1 MFFSRSI
8 TFGDEDLNAVA
19 ARPAGERLRSDAAF
33 VERLKNGDS
42 LAYDILVTR
51 YSGQIYGLLFR
62 LTQDA
67 EEAADL
73 TQDTF
78 LQVLRSIRKFRG
90 DSELKTWLFRI
101 AINESRNRFRW
112 WKRRKRESTV
122 SLDAQPAH
130 DGLPLNETLADN
142 SEDPERALIRR
153 QERERIARRVHAT
166 VLVGADWQERER
178 IERALN
184 DLPLP
189 FREAVVLCDVEGQS
203 YQEIATILGINIGT
217 VKSRIAR
224 GREEMRKKLSDS

>member
-19 ARPAGERLRSDAAF
+19 ARSAGERLRSDADF

-130 DGLPLNETLADN
+130 DGLPLNETLADAA
-142 SEDPERALIRR
+142 EDPENALMRR
-153 QERERIARRVHAT
+153 
-166 VLVGADWQERER
+166 QERER

-184 DLPLP
+184 DLLPP
-189 FREAVVLCDVEGQS
+189 FREAVVLCDIEGQS
-203 YQEIATILGINIGT
+203 YQEIATILDINIGT

-224 GREEMRKKLSDS
+224 GREEMRKRLGGS

>member
-8 TFGDEDLNAVA
+8 TFGDEDLDAVA
-19 ARPAGERLRSDAAF
+19 ARPADERLRADADF
-33 VERLKNGDS
+33 VERLKSGDS
-42 LAYDILVTR
+42 LAYDTLVTR

-78 LQVLRSIRKFRG
+78 LQVLRSVRKFRG

-122 SLDAQPAH
+122 SLDAQPVR
-130 DGLPLNETLADN
+130 DGLPLNETLADS

-153 QERERIARRVHAT
+153 QERERI
-166 VLVGADWQERER
+166 
-178 IERALN
+178 ERALN
-184 DLPLP
+184 DLPLL

-203 YQEIATILGINIGT
+203 YQEIATLLGINIGT

-224 GREEMRKKLSDS
+224 GREEMRKRLSDF

>member
-8 TFGDEDLNAVA
+8 TFGDEDLDAVA
-19 ARPAGERLRSDAAF
+19 ARPADERLLADADF

-42 LAYDILVTR
+42 LAYDTLVTR

-78 LQVLRSIRKFRG
+78 LQVLRSVRKFRG

-122 SLDAQPAH
+122 SLDAQPVR
-130 DGLPLNETLADN
+130 DGLPLNETLADS

-153 QERERIARRVHAT
+153 QERERI
-166 VLVGADWQERER
+166 
-178 IERALN
+178 ERALN
-184 DLPLP
+184 DLPLS

-224 GREEMRKKLSDS
+224 GREEMRKRLSDF

>member
-1 MFFSRSI
+1 MSSLKISLMEKQARRAMFFSRSI
-8 TFGDEDLNAVA
+8 TFGEEDLNAVA
-19 ARPAGERLRSDAAF
+19 ARPVDERIRADAAF

-51 YSGQIYGLLFR
+51 YSGQIYGLLYR
-62 LTQDA
+62 LTQDPD
-67 EEAADL
+67 EAADL

-78 LQVLRSIRKFRG
+78 LQVLRSIRTFRG

-112 WKRRKRESTV
+112 WKRRRRESTV

-130 DGLPLNETLADN
+130 DGPPLNETLADS
-142 SEDPERALIRR
+142 SEDPEQILMRR
-153 QERERIARRVHAT
+153 
-166 VLVGADWQERER
+166 QERER

-189 FREAVVLCDVEGQS
+189 FREAVVLCDVEGQT

-224 GREEMRKKLSDS
+224 GREEMRRRLRDF

>member
-8 TFGDEDLNAVA
+8 TFGDEDLDAVA
-19 ARPAGERLRSDAAF
+19 ARPADERLRADADF
-33 VERLKNGDS
+33 VERLKSGDS
-42 LAYDILVTR
+42 LAYDTLVTR

-78 LQVLRSIRKFRG
+78 LQVLRSVRKFRG

-122 SLDAQPAH
+122 SLDAQPVR
-130 DGLPLNETLADN
+130 DGLPLNETLADS

-153 QERERIARRVHAT
+153 QEH
-166 VLVGADWQERER
+166 ER

-184 DLPLP
+184 DLPLL

-203 YQEIATILGINIGT
+203 YQEIATLLGINIGT

-224 GREEMRKKLSDS
+224 GREEMRKRLSDF

>member
-8 TFGDEDLNAVA
+8 TFGDEDLDAVA
-19 ARPAGERLRSDAAF
+19 ARPADERLRADADF

-42 LAYDILVTR
+42 LAYDMLVTR

-78 LQVLRSIRKFRG
+78 LQVLRSVRKFRG

-122 SLDAQPAH
+122 SLDAQPVR
-130 DGLPLNETLADN
+130 DGLPLNETLADS

-153 QERERIARRVHAT
+153 QERERI
-166 VLVGADWQERER
+166 
-178 IERALN
+178 ERALN
-184 DLPLP
+184 DLPLS

-224 GREEMRKKLSDS
+224 GREEMRKRLSDF

>member
-19 ARPAGERLRSDAAF
+19 ARPAGERLLADADF

-42 LAYDILVTR
+42 LAYDTLVTR

-78 LQVLRSIRKFRG
+78 LQVLRSVRKFRG

-122 SLDAQPAH
+122 SLDAQPVR
-130 DGLPLNETLADN
+130 DGLPLNETLADS

-153 QERERIARRVHAT
+153 QEH
-166 VLVGADWQERER
+166 ER

-184 DLPLP
+184 DLPLL

-203 YQEIATILGINIGT
+203 YQEIATLLGINIGT

-224 GREEMRKKLSDS
+224 GREEMRKRLSDF

>member
-8 TFGDEDLNAVA
+8 TFGDEDLDAVA
-19 ARPAGERLRSDAAF
+19 ARPADERLRADADF

-42 LAYDILVTR
+42 LAYDTLVTR

-78 LQVLRSIRKFRG
+78 LQVLRSVRKFRG

-122 SLDAQPAH
+122 SLDAQPVR
-130 DGLPLNETLADN
+130 DGLPLNETLADS

-153 QERERIARRVHAT
+153 QERERI
-166 VLVGADWQERER
+166 
-178 IERALN
+178 ERALN
-184 DLPLP
+184 DLPLS

-224 GREEMRKKLSDS
+224 GREEMRKRLSDF

>member
-8 TFGDEDLNAVA
+8 TFGDEDLDAVA
-19 ARPAGERLRSDAAF
+19 ARPADERLRADADF
-33 VERLKNGDS
+33 VERLKSGDS
-42 LAYDILVTR
+42 LAYDTLVTR

-78 LQVLRSIRKFRG
+78 LQVLRSVRKFRG

-122 SLDAQPAH
+122 SLDAQPVR
-130 DGLPLNETLADN
+130 DGLPLNETLADS

-153 QERERIARRVHAT
+153 QERERI
-166 VLVGADWQERER
+166 
-178 IERALN
+178 ERALN
-184 DLPLP
+184 DLPLS

-224 GREEMRKKLSDS
+224 GREEMRKRLSDF

>member
-8 TFGDEDLNAVA
+8 TFGDEDLDAVA
-19 ARPAGERLRSDAAF
+19 ARPADERLRADADF
-33 VERLKNGDS
+33 VERLKSGDS
-42 LAYDILVTR
+42 LAYDTLVTR

-78 LQVLRSIRKFRG
+78 LQVLRSVRKFRG

-122 SLDAQPAH
+122 SLDAQPVR
-130 DGLPLNETLADN
+130 DGLPLNETLADS

-153 QERERIARRVHAT
+153 QERERI
-166 VLVGADWQERER
+166 
-178 IERALN
+178 ERALN
-184 DLPLP
+184 DLPLL

-224 GREEMRKKLSDS
+224 GREEMRKRLSDF

>member
-153 QERERIARRVHAT
+153 QERERI
-166 VLVGADWQERER
+166 
-178 IERALN
+178 ERALN
-184 DLPLP
+184 DLPLS

-224 GREEMRKKLSDS
+224 GREEMRKRLSDF

>member
-19 ARPAGERLRSDAAF
+19 ARSAGERLRSDADF

-130 DGLPLNETLADN
+130 DGLPLNETLADAA
-142 SEDPERALIRR
+142 EDPENALMRK
-153 QERERIARRVHAT
+153 QERR
-166 VLVGADWQERER
+166 R
-178 IERALN
+178 IERAL
-184 DLPLP
+184 DELPLQ

-203 YQEIATILGINIGT
+203 YQEIATILDINIGT

-224 GREEMRKKLSDS
+224 GREEMRKRLGGS

>member
-8 TFGDEDLNAVA
+8 TFGDEDLDAVA
-19 ARPAGERLRSDAAF
+19 ARPADERLRADADF
-33 VERLKNGDS
+33 VERLKSGDS
-42 LAYDILVTR
+42 LAYDTLVTR

-67 EEAADL
+67 EEAADH

-78 LQVLRSIRKFRG
+78 LQVLRSVRKFRG

-122 SLDAQPAH
+122 SLDAQPVR
-130 DGLPLNETLADN
+130 DGLPLNETLADS

-153 QERERIARRVHAT
+153 QERERI
-166 VLVGADWQERER
+166 
-178 IERALN
+178 ERALN
-184 DLPLP
+184 DLPLS

-224 GREEMRKKLSDS
+224 GREEMRKRLSDF

>member
-19 ARPAGERLRSDAAF
+19 ARSADERLRADTEF
-33 VERLKNGDS
+33 IERLKNGDS
-42 LAYDILVTR
+42 LAYDLLITR

-78 LQVLRSIRKFRG
+78 LQVLRSIKKFRG

-112 WKRRKRESTV
+112 WKRRRRESTV
-122 SLDAQPAH
+122 SLDEQPVH
-130 DGLPLNETLADN
+130 DGVPLNETLADAA
-142 SEDPERALIRR
+142 EDPEQALMRR
-153 QERERIARRVHAT
+153 QERER
-166 VLVGADWQERER
+166 L
-178 IERALN
+178 ERALN

-189 FREAVVLCDVEGQS
+189 FREVVVLCDIEGQS
-203 YQEIATILGINIGT
+203 YQEIASILKMNIGT

-224 GREEMRKKLSDS
+224 GREEMRKRLKDF

>member
-1 MFFSRSI
+1 MKISLKGKQARRAMFFSRSI

-19 ARPAGERLRSDAAF
+19 ARPAGERLCSDAAF

-42 LAYDILVTR
+42 LAYDILVSR

-67 EEAADL
+67 DEAADL

-122 SLDAQPAH
+122 SLDAQPVH
-130 DGLPLNETLADN
+130 DGLPLNETLAD
-142 SEDPERALIRR
+142 SAEDPEKALMRR
-153 QERERIARRVHAT
+153 
-166 VLVGADWQERER
+166 QERER

-184 DLPLP
+184 ELPLP

-203 YQEIATILGINIGT
+203 YQEIASILGINIGT

-224 GREEMRKKLSDS
+224 GREEMRKRLSDS

>member
-8 TFGDEDLNAVA
+8 TFGDEDLDAVA
-19 ARPAGERLRSDAAF
+19 ARPADERLLADADF

-42 LAYDILVTR
+42 LAYDTLVTR

-78 LQVLRSIRKFRG
+78 LQVLRSVRKFRG

-122 SLDAQPAH
+122 SLDAQPVR
-130 DGLPLNETLADN
+130 DGLPLNETLADS

-153 QERERIARRVHAT
+153 QEH
-166 VLVGADWQERER
+166 ER

-184 DLPLP
+184 DLPLS

-224 GREEMRKKLSDS
+224 GREEMRKRLSDF

>member
-153 QERERIARRVHAT
+153 QERERI
-166 VLVGADWQERER
+166 
-178 IERALN
+178 ERALN

>member
-8 TFGDEDLNAVA
+8 TFGDEDLDAVA
-19 ARPAGERLRSDAAF
+19 ARPADERLRADADF
-33 VERLKNGDS
+33 VERLKSGDS
-42 LAYDILVTR
+42 LAYDTLVTR

-78 LQVLRSIRKFRG
+78 LQVLRSVRKFRG

-122 SLDAQPAH
+122 SLDAQPVR
-130 DGLPLNETLADN
+130 DGLPLNETLADS

-153 QERERIARRVHAT
+153 QEH
-166 VLVGADWQERER
+166 ER

-184 DLPLP
+184 DLPLS

-224 GREEMRKKLSDS
+224 GREEMRKRLSDF

>member
-8 TFGDEDLNAVA
+8 TFGDEDLDAVA
-19 ARPAGERLRSDAAF
+19 ARPADERLRADADF
-33 VERLKNGDS
+33 VERLKSGDS
-42 LAYDILVTR
+42 LAYDTLVTR

-78 LQVLRSIRKFRG
+78 LQVLRSVRKFRG

-122 SLDAQPAH
+122 SLDAQPVR
-130 DGLPLNETLADN
+130 DGLPLNETLADS

-153 QERERIARRVHAT
+153 QEH
-166 VLVGADWQERER
+166 ER

-184 DLPLP
+184 DLPLS

-203 YQEIATILGINIGT
+203 YQEIATLLGINIGT

-224 GREEMRKKLSDS
+224 GREEMRKRLSDF

>member
-19 ARPAGERLRSDAAF
+19 ARSADERLRADAQF
-33 VERLKNGDS
+33 IERLKNGDS
-42 LAYDILVTR
+42 LAYDLLITR

-78 LQVLRSIRKFRG
+78 LQVLRSIKSFRG

-112 WKRRKRESTV
+112 WKRRRRESTV
-122 SLDAQPAH
+122 SLDEPPVH
-130 DGLPLNETLADN
+130 DGVPLNETLADAT
-142 SEDPERALIRR
+142 EDPEQALMRR
-153 QERERIARRVHAT
+153 QERER
-166 VLVGADWQERER
+166 L
-178 IERALN
+178 ERALN

-189 FREAVVLCDVEGQS
+189 FREVVVLCDIEGQS
-203 YQEIATILGINIGT
+203 YQEIASILKINIGT

-224 GREEMRKKLSDS
+224 GREEMRKRLKDF

>member
-19 ARPAGERLRSDAAF
+19 ARPVDERLRADADF
-33 VERLKNGDS
+33 VDRLKNGDS

-51 YSGQIYGLLFR
+51 YSGQIYGLLYR

-122 SLDAQPAH
+122 SLDAQPAS
-130 DGLPLNETLADN
+130 DGLPLNETLPDT
-142 SEDPERALIRR
+142 SEDPERILMRK
-153 QERERIARRVHAT
+153 QERE
-166 VLVGADWQERER
+166 Q
-178 IERALN
+178 IERALD

-189 FREAVVLCDVEGQS
+189 FREAVVLCDIEGQS

-224 GREEMRKKLSDS
+224 GREEMRKKLSDF